1 MVSHHLA
8 RFGGYRYCGSEDV
21 MFLMV
26 QEQDFVY
33 SCLNLPFLFISKG
46 YDREPYGIS
55 C

>member
-33 SCLNLPFLFISKG
+33 FVYFKSAISV
-46 YDREPYGIS
+46 YL
-55 C
+55 